1 VTEHENNLICERVQL
16 NLSLQSEGELLSAE
30 EERQIA
36 EHLPGCEKCRVF
48 VKALAPLNEAL
59 TTHAGT
65 VRAIRPEQDALTAR
79 RLAGRAMKT
88 VRRGRR
94 RRIVPYVLVAAKA
107 AAIVIVAATAY
118 YVGSQQPKDP
128 RVLAVLLKDAVTA
141 DSPDVKSVTVALRW
155 SQFARSLGDRE
166 QITNAGTA
174 LHYAVERVGGDVTVG
189 QDRDLVAPIMW
200 DLGKELFLLGYY
212 NQDHEAEGN
221 FYRSAESVW
230 LQAARRHRPPPEVWM
245 GLANCCKAH
254 KTWGKAKEYLESM
267 LDDPNLNAHDR
278 ARGANFLAWVL
289 TKHVEELKDPSSPRH
304 GAWLTDAES
313 NARKAIELTGGKYA
327 KAYANLYLVLSLQA
341 EHEKDAGRKTALQAA
356 AAKALDDGVE
366 TANRKLSAPGF
377 KKSTRLWF
385 TLAILRAYQGRE
397 KDALEA
403 FRKAR
408 AHETRNFVASI
419 WAAKSEPA
427 FKRLSDSARKRLDRE
442 CEKSEYKFYAPATM
456 SVVWDEEFLTEST
469 GFIYN

>member
-1 VTEHENNLICERVQL
+1 
-16 NLSLQSEGELLSAE
+16 
-30 EERQIA
+30 
-36 EHLPGCEKCRVF
+36 
-48 VKALAPLNEAL
+48 
-59 TTHAGT
+59 
-65 VRAIRPEQDALTAR
+65 
-79 RLAGRAMKT
+79 M
-88 VRRGRR
+88 
-94 RRIVPYVLVAAKA
+94 
-107 AAIVIVAATAY
+107 
-118 YVGSQQPKDP
+118 
-128 RVLAVLLKDAVTA
+128 
-141 DSPDVKSVTVALRW
+141 
-155 SQFARSLGDRE
+155 
-166 QITNAGTA
+166 
-174 LHYAVERVGGDVTVG
+174 
-189 QDRDLVAPIMW
+189 
-200 DLGKELFLLGYY
+200 
-212 NQDHEAEGN
+212 
-221 FYRSAESVW
+221 
-230 LQAARRHRPPPEVWM
+230 
-245 GLANCCKAH
+245 
-254 KTWGKAKEYLESM
+254 
-267 LDDPNLNAHDR
+267 
-278 ARGANFLAWVL
+278 
-289 TKHVEELKDPSSPRH
+289 
-304 GAWLTDAES
+304 
-313 NARKAIELTGGKYA
+313 
-327 KAYANLYLVLSLQA
+327 LSLQA